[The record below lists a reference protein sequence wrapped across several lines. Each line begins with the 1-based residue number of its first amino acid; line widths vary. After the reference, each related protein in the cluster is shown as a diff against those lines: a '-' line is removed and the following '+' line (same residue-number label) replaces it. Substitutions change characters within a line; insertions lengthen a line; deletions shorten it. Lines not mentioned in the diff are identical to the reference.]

1 MNSQKSFFILAIIG
15 FITFVGCKPG
25 NQASTNSE
33 ANHSKKSKATETV
46 ETTNPDAPGTSR
58 LIVSFISIGEGADFS
73 AKDSMDTY
81 IAAYQTESKKQLTFE
96 SVPWGREGEF
106 DYCFTLKEL
115 SAKEQVKFIE
125 GLRAHLKFSELVQI
139 SENQPCKQRR

>member
-1 MNSQKSFFILAIIG
+1 M
-15 FITFVGCKPG
+15 
-25 NQASTNSE
+25 
-33 ANHSKKSKATETV
+33 
-46 ETTNPDAPGTSR
+46 ETTSPATPGTSR

-73 AKDSMDTY
+73 AKDSMDAY
-81 IAAYQTESKKQLTFE
+81 VAAYQTENKKQLTFE
-96 SVPWGREGEF
+96 SIPWGREGEF

-125 GLRAHLKFSELVQI
+125 GLRARLKFSELVQI